1 MKQSGKQKAL
11 IFLAMAISL
20 SARLASA
27 EEPNFSVSYLYTLS
41 NFSGILPVSWVQISV
56 DESTNELYML
66 PGAGI
71 KIFNDRGMEVYSFDN
86 GGEFGAVADVAVSD
100 EGDIILLTY
109 REQRTE
115 IIRCNYRGELK
126 AKIELQGVPGEFSGL
141 PFNRVIYRNRSLY
154 LASLNDMKV
163 IVTDSAGVFKSGFD
177 MAALIG
183 EEARDTGMVGFSV
196 TREGELLFTVP
207 AIAKA
212 YVVSP
217 DRSFKVFGRRGS
229 TPGRFGVPG
238 GIAEDASGKFILV
251 ADVLRCVITVFDK
264 NFIFR
269 KEFGFYGPRA
279 GNLVGP
285 MELAVDGLNRVYVSQ
300 NRNRGVNVY
309 QITTG
314 S

>member
-1 MKQSGKQKAL
+1 MKQRVKAL
-11 IFLAMAISL
+11 IFLAMATSL
-20 SARLASA
+20 SARLASGA

-56 DESTNELYML
+56 DESTNELYMI
-66 PGAGI
+66 PGTGV
-71 KIFNDRGMEVYSFDN
+71 KIFNDRGMEVYSFN
-86 GGEFGAVADVAVSD
+86 NAGELGAVADMAVSD
-100 EGDIILLTY
+100 EGDIILLAY

-115 IIRCNYRGELK
+115 ITRCNYRGEPV

-141 PFNRVIYRNRSLY
+141 SFNRVIYRNRSLY

-163 IVTDSAGVFKSGFD
+163 IVTDSAGVFKNGFD
-177 MAALIG
+177 MAALI
-183 EEARDTGMVGFSV
+183 EEESRDTGMVGFSV
-196 TREGELLFTVP
+196 TREGEILFTVP
-207 AIAKA
+207 SLARA

-229 TPGRFGVPG
+229 TAGKFGVPG
-238 GIAEDASGKFILV
+238 GIVEDASGKFILV
-251 ADVLRCVITVFDK
+251 ADALRCVVIAFDK
-264 NFIFR
+264 KDFVFR
-269 KEFGFYGPRA
+269 KEFGYFGSWA
-279 GNLVGP
+279 NSIWGP
-285 MELAVDGLNRVYVSQ
+285 MELAIDGQNRLYVSQ